1 MEFISTVEKAISHS
15 REFGKFI
22 VVYKTNVKLFPT
34 LVAAFLFYYTLD
46 KDASL
51 WDVTGDTAELLEQKY
66 LITSGSI
73 AN

>member
-22 VVYKTNVKLFPT
+22 VVSKTNVNLFVT
-34 LVAAFLFYYTLD
+34 LVSAFLFYYHLD
-46 KDASL
+46 KEASL

-66 LITSGSI
+66 LLLSGSK